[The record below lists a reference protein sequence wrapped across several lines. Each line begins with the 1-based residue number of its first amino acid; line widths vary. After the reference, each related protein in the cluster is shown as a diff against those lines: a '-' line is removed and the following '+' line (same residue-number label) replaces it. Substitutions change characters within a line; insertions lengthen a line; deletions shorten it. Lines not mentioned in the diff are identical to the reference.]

1 MGFTSNEGKK
11 SSKQEKEEKEK
22 YLLDKHAY
30 SLDTKVRQKKYIIGL
45 YVLFLHIM
53 RRNGYVCIFIC
64 TFFMFVVGEVKCWAQ
79 DIGVPTA
86 APMMLIEEDEQEI
99 EYDTYSGSAPVRAHF
114 TSNVKDLG
122 NYVAYYEWR
131 VFESGKE
138 DDPKLLRYDQN
149 IDYEFLESG
158 TFYVRLYVTF
168 IQGLDTIEY
177 KQEDPYSIEVSTSK
191 LEMPNAFS
199 PNGDMQNDVY
209 RAKEGYQSIV
219 SFHAYIFN
227 RWGKKLYEWNNIEG
241 GWDGTYN
248 GKKVKDGV
256 YFCWVKAKG
265 ADGKKYSI
273 KTDVNL
279 LSGNGE
285 KDTTTGD

>member
-1 MGFTSNEGKK
+1 MRKK
-11 SSKQEKEEKEK
+11 DS
-22 YLLDKHAY
+22 AY
-30 SLDTKVRQKKYIIGL
+30 I
-45 YVLFLHIM
+45 F
-53 RRNGYVCIFIC
+53 FIC
-64 TFFMFVVGEVKCWAQ
+64 TFFFFIGRGKCWSQ
-79 DIGVPTA
+79 NEEVPTA
-86 APMMLIEEDEQEI
+86 VPIMLIEADNQDV

-114 TSNVKDLG
+114 TSNVKELD

-138 DDPKLLRYDQN
+138 NDPKLLRYDQN

-177 KQEDPYSIEVSTSK
+177 KQEDPFSIEVSTSK

-209 RAKEGYQSIV
+209 KAKEDYQSIV
-219 SFHAYIFN
+219 SFHACIFN
-227 RWGKKLYEWNNIEG
+227 RWGKKLYEWNDIEG
-241 GWDGTYN
+241 GWDGTYH

-265 ADGKKYSI
+265 ADGKNYSI

-285 KDTTTGD
+285 KDTAIGD